1 MRGRIGLAAASILL
15 LFVFLVIARLDP
27 NTHLFDLRYF
37 KFETS
42 FYFVSIIVLGLGAF
56 FMFLFFAVLSPIR
69 SRQSTVQVTAQLDK
83 VETSD
88 LATSAQIAL
97 EAGDIGRALALITEI
112 TPDHPDHWL
121 AKKIAGDIAVFSGS
135 NLKAEQLYQ
144 QSIRDGSGEK
154 KIPALFAL
162 AELYEEDGRSEE
174 AEELYRGVLRILP
187 RATGAI
193 LRLRSIAILNE
204 KWGQAL
210 GWQEAL
216 ERESQTD
223 SEDSEQRL
231 MEGAGIRC
239 ELALSELERGSI
251 KTASALMKHVSRMTD
266 SYPQAYL
273 VSGEIQQKASGP
285 NAGFRIWDRGFRE
298 TFSPALLTRIGEYFL
313 SGGLPEN
320 AIEYYQNAAR
330 LRPDDPAIQYCL
342 AELHARLEMNR
353 EAIKLF
359 ENVLRN
365 NPEWPVAAKALA
377 DLYRKSGQDE
387 QAALLL
393 SKIVDNQPIVLQWQ
407 CCNCSITYHEYQGY
421 CAECGRWNTIRFNLE
436 QAGFGVEDAK
446 GPSAVIR
453 Y

>member
-1 MRGRIGLAAASILL
+1 MRGRIGLAIASILL
-15 LFVFLVIARLDP
+15 LFIFLILARLDP

-56 FMFLFFAVLSPIR
+56 FMFLFFAGLSPIR
-69 SRQSTVQVTAQLDK
+69 SRSTIVQASAPSEK

-88 LATSAQIAL
+88 LGRSAQIAL
-97 EAGDIGRALALITEI
+97 EAGDIARATALIAEV

-121 AKKIAGDIAVFSGS
+121 AKKIAGDIAVLSGS

-144 QSIRDGSGEK
+144 QSIREASDEK
-154 KIPALFAL
+154 QIPAMFAL
-162 AELYEEDGRSEE
+162 AQLCEEEGRFEE
-174 AEELYRGVLRILP
+174 AEELYRRVLRILP
-187 RATGAI
+187 KAIEAI
-193 LRLRSIAILNE
+193 LHLRSIAIRNE
-204 KWGQAL
+204 RWDQAL
-210 GWQEAL
+210 GWQETL
-216 ERESQTD
+216 EREARPD
-223 SEDSEQRL
+223 SEDAEQRI

-239 ELALSELERGSI
+239 ELARSELERGSI
-251 KTASALMKHVSRMTD
+251 KTASALMKHVSRMTN
-266 SYPQAYL
+266 SYADAYV
-273 VSGEIQQKASGP
+273 VSGEILQKSSGP
-285 NAGFRIWDRGFRE
+285 TAGFRIWDRGFRE
-298 TFSPALLTRIGEYFL
+298 TWSPVLLLRIGEYFL
-313 SGGLPEN
+313 ASGLPEN

-359 ENVLRN
+359 ENLLQS
-365 NPEWPVAAKALA
+365 NPGWPVAAKALA
-377 DLYRKSGQDE
+377 DLYRKSGQDAK
-387 QAALLL
+387 AAELLGQ
-393 SKIVDNQPIVLQWQ
+393 IVDGQPVVLQWQ
-407 CCNCSITYHEYQGY
+407 CYNCSITCDEYQGY
-421 CAECGRWNTIRFNLE
+421 CSECGRWNTIRFNLE

>member
-1 MRGRIGLAAASILL
+1 MRGRTGLAAASILL
-15 LFVFLVIARLDP
+15 LFIFLILARLDP

-56 FMFLFFAVLSPIR
+56 IMFLFFAGLSPIR

-83 VETSD
+83 VEISD

-97 EAGDIGRALALITEI
+97 EAGDIGRALALIAEI

-121 AKKIAGDIAVFSGS
+121 AKKIAADIAVFSGS

-162 AELYEEDGRSEE
+162 AELCEEEGRSEE
-174 AEELYRGVLRILP
+174 AEELYKRVLRILP
-187 RATGAI
+187 GATGAI
-193 LRLRSIAILNE
+193 LRLRSIAISNE

-285 NAGFRIWDRGFRE
+285 TAGFRIWDRGFRE
-298 TFSPALLTRIGEYFL
+298 TFSPVLLTRIGEYFL
-313 SGGLPEN
+313 SGGLPED

-330 LRPDDPAIQYCL
+330 LRADDPAIQYCL

-359 ENVLRN
+359 ENVWRN

-387 QAALLL
+387 KAAVLLAQ
-393 SKIVDNQPIVLQWQ
+393 IVDSQSIVLQWQ
-407 CCNCSITYHEYQGY
+407 CYNCSIAYNEYQGY
-421 CAECGRWNTIRFNLE
+421 CVECSRWNTIRFNLE

-446 GPSAVIR
+446 SPSAVIR